1 MYGEKIPT
9 SPECARPR
17 DRKLLSLM
25 PALTRAI
32 QFFQSARTIWE
43 LQAQSAETTT
53 SYDVVVHLSYIL
65 QY

>member
-1 MYGEKIPT
+1 MYGENFPDV
-9 SPECARPR
+9 PECARPR
-17 DRKLLSLM
+17 DRKLLM
-25 PALTRAI
+25 PALKRAI